1 MDMSHRHDSER
12 ARSFG
17 FSERF
22 LFALEQARPDC
33 FFRELTS
40 GDAQTVAS
48 EFGMVFACIA

>member
-17 FSERF
+17 ISERF
-22 LFALEQARPDC
+22 LFVLEQTRPNC

-40 GDAQTVAS
+40 GDVQTVAS
-48 EFGMVFACIA
+48 EFGIVFACIA